1 MSDASVFSGTPRNT
15 TYFIEVDVQ
24 PRYVPEQSSP
34 DDDRYVFAYT
44 VNISNRGAV
53 AAQVVSR
60 HWVIK
65 NAQGAVEEVSG
76 LGVVGRQPFLQPG
89 QSFEYTSGCPLNTPS
104 GSMRG
109 SLFCVAEDGERFD
122 VPILPFELFIPK
134 SSDAADGT

>member
-1 MSDASVFSGTPRNT
+1 MSAIPMPPENA
-15 TYFIEVDVQ
+15 TYNIHVDVQ
-24 PRYVPEQSSP
+24 PTYVQEQSSP
-34 DDDRYVFAYT
+34 GDDRYVFAYT
-44 VNISNRGAV
+44 VKITNKGQIAT
-53 AAQVVSR
+53 QIVSR

-65 NAQGAVEEVSG
+65 NADGRVEEVSG

-134 SSDAADGT
+134 TAD

>member
-1 MSDASVFSGTPRNT
+1 MSAIPMPPENT
-15 TYFIEVDVQ
+15 TYNIHVDVQ
-24 PRYVPEQSSP
+24 PSYVHEQSSP

-44 VNISNRGAV
+44 VKITNKGQIAT
-53 AAQVVSR
+53 QIVSR

-65 NAQGAVEEVSG
+65 NADGRVEVSG

-134 SSDAADGT
+134 TAA